1 MYRGLSII
9 FIQAHI
15 MIKFLTKSIPLSV
28 LLLTACA
35 QQSGWTP
42 TVDTYGDPNA
52 HLLRQDMKEC
62 EQLAKRSAGDTIEKA
77 AIGTG
82 VGAVAGGATGAAV
95 GAGSGIYS
103 GHSVGSRAATG
114 AIVGASVGALAGGIQ
129 QGYQSNDQYKKIY
142 SDCLRHRGHHVLER
156 D

>member
-1 MYRGLSII
+1 
-9 FIQAHI
+9 
-15 MIKFLTKSIPLSV
+15 MIKFLFKTIPLSV

-35 QQSGWTP
+35 QQGGWTP

-52 HLLRQDMKEC
+52 HLLRQNMKEC
-62 EQLAKRSAGDTIEKA
+62 QQLATRSAGDTIEKA

-82 VGAVAGGATGAAV
+82 VGAVAGGASGAAV
-95 GAGSGIYS
+95 GAGTGIFRT
-103 GHSVGSRAATG
+103 GGDVGGDAAIG
-114 AIVGASVGALAGGIQ
+114 AIAGASIGAIAGGVQ

>member
-1 MYRGLSII
+1 
-9 FIQAHI
+9 
-15 MIKFLTKSIPLSV
+15 MIKLLTKSIPLSV

-52 HLLRQDMKEC
+52 GLVRQDMKEC
-62 EQLAKRSAGDTIEKA
+62 QQLATQSAGNTVKKA

-82 VGAVAGGATGAAV
+82 VGAVVGGASGAAV
-95 GAGSGIYS
+95 GAG
-103 GHSVGSRAATG
+103 TG
-114 AIVGASVGALAGGIQ
+114 AIRRGGNVGGDAGVGAIIGASVGAIAGGVQ
-129 QGYQSNDQYKKIY
+129 QGYQSNDQYKKVY
-142 SDCLRHRGHHVLER
+142 ADCLRNRGHRVLER

>member
-1 MYRGLSII
+1 
-9 FIQAHI
+9 

-52 HLLRQDMKEC
+52 NLLRQDMKEC
-62 EQLAKRSAGDTIEKA
+62 EQLATQSAGNTLKKA

-82 VGAVAGGATGAAV
+82 IGTVVGGASGAAIGAGTGAIRTGGDVGGDAGIGAAV
-95 GAGSGIYS
+95 GAAIGAVSG
-103 GHSVGSRAATG
+103 GV
-114 AIVGASVGALAGGIQ
+114 Q

-142 SDCLRHRGHHVLER
+142 SDCLRNRGHHVLER
-156 D
+156 N